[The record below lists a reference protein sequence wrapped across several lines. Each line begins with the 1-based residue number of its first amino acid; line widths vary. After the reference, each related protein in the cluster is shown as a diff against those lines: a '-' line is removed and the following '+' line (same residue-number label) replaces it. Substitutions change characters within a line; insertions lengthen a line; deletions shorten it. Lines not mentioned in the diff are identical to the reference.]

1 MRNIQFL
8 KENGVD
14 VDKSIELFGDLDLY
28 NSTMNDFL
36 ESIDSKL
43 EKLKNFK
50 EINEIENYAIFAHSV
65 KSDARYLGFT
75 SVAENALKH
84 EMAGKEDNQKFI
96 NDNYDELIV
105 IVNQMIDTVKA
116 YLFEEDNIPF
126 ENTLSMKKNLLIID
140 DAPLITGIASKTLSA
155 DYNLTIF
162 NDSTEA
168 FEFIKNKTEDI
179 DGILLDLN
187 MPDVNGFEILNYLKD
202 NSLFKSIK
210 VSIITGDE
218 SKETIE
224 NAFKYPIVD
233 MLNKPF
239 SVENL
244 KNVVEKTLQ

>member
-1 MRNIQFL
+1 MKSIRFL

-36 ESIDSKL
+36 ESIDGKL
-43 EKLKNFK
+43 EKLKTFK

-65 KSDARYLGFT
+65 KSDARYLGFV
-75 SVAENALKH
+75 SVADIALKH

-96 NDNYDELIV
+96 MDNYEELIES
-105 IVNQMIDTVKA
+105 VNNMILTVKS
-116 YLFEEDNIPF
+116 YLFEEDSKIYNEEP
-126 ENTLSMKKNLLIID
+126 SKKTLLIID
-140 DAPLITGIASKTLSA
+140 DAPLITSLASKTLSD
-155 DYNLTIF
+155 DYNLVIF
-162 NDSTEA
+162 NDSKEA
-168 FEFIKNKTEDI
+168 QTYILECTNKI
-179 DGILLDLN
+179 NGILLDLN
-187 MPDVNGFEILNYLKD
+187 MPEISGFDILNLLKTND
-202 NSLFKSIK
+202 LFKTIK

-239 SVENL
+239 SVDNL
-244 KNVVEKTLQ
+244 KSVVEKTLL